1 MNSDMFNITQSH
13 CYMPSVDLHEYACV
27 VTCLF
32 YNSKGTQIRY
42 ASYTAFDKL
51 LENSRSGQDI

>member
-13 CYMPSVDLHEYACV
+13 CYMPSVYLHEYA
-27 VTCLF
+27 CLF